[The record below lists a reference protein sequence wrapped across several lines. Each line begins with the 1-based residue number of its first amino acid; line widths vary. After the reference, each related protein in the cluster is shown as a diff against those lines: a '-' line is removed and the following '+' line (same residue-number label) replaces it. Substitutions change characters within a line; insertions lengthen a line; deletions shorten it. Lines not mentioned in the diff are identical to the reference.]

1 MNFLAHCLIGS
12 RAAVGHPDAPSAA
25 ALLAGGFLGDFIKG
39 RVPAQM
45 PADLALGVRLH
56 RRVDAYSNQHPDIRT
71 SSDRFPAELRRL
83 APIMVDI
90 LCDHLL
96 SRAWSDYHDQEISQF
111 TGTIYTEVAAYT
123 DWLPDTGI
131 QFLEYAREKDLL
143 ARYGDW
149 TVAEGAMRSIT
160 RRLKRPELNPLLED
174 AVPPLLEA
182 LEADFH
188 RYFPDILSHA
198 GEWVAQEHA
207 ASRAERS

>member
-12 RAAVGHPDAPSAA
+12 QAAGDHPGAPSAR

-39 RVPAQM
+39 RVPETM
-45 PADLALGVRLH
+45 PTDLALGVRLH
-56 RRVDAYSNQHPDIRT
+56 RRIDAYSNQHPDIRI

-83 APIMVDI
+83 APILVDI

-96 SRAWSDYHDQEISQF
+96 SRFWSDYHDQEISQF
-111 TGTIYTEVAAYT
+111 TGTIYTEMDAHR

-131 QFLEYAREKDLL
+131 QFLEYARERDLF

-149 TVAEGAMRSIT
+149 SVTEGAMRSIT
-160 RRLKRPELNPLLED
+160 RRLKRPELNPVLIE
-174 AVPPLLEA
+174 AVPPLLDA

-188 RYFPDILSHA
+188 RYFPDILAHA
-198 GEWVAQEHA
+198 TEWVSLEAETGAQG
-207 ASRAERS
+207 RS